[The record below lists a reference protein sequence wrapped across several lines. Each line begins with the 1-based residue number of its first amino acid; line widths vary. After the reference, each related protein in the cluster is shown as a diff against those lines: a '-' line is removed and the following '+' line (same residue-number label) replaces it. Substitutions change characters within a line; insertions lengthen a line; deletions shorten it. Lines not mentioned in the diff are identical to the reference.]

1 MKLNLRHPQSRA
13 KQQTGAVLIEAL
25 VAILIMSFGLLGI
38 AGLQI
43 AALGFG
49 KASWTTHRVSEL
61 VIDISERIRSNPVAA
76 RAGQYTYT
84 SSYATGST
92 ATPTLLG
99 CHTPGT
105 NCGAAQ
111 VAADDVASWLVKAQT
126 ILPQGSVQLTGDSQN
141 GYIATA
147 LWADKDST
155 VAPNICSSS
164 TDKTT
169 FAWRNC
175 CPTDASV
182 SSTNGVK
189 CYRAQILP

>member
-1 MKLNLRHPQSRA
+1 MKPHSKLIQTRA
-13 KQQTGAVLIEAL
+13 GQQKGAVLIEAL
-25 VAILIMSFGLLGI
+25 VSILIMSFGLLGI
-38 AGLQI
+38 AGLQTV
-43 AALGFG
+43 ALGFG

-76 RAGQYTYT
+76 KLGQYTYT

-92 ATPTLLG
+92 ATPTLIN

-105 NCGAAQ
+105 NCTAAQ
-111 VAADDVASWLVKAQT
+111 VATDDMANWLIKAQT
-126 ILPQGSVQLTGDSQN
+126 ILPNGSVHLTGDPQA
-141 GYIATA
+141 GYVATA

-155 VAPNICSSS
+155 ATPNICSAT

-169 FAWRNC
+169 FEWRNC
-175 CPTDASV
+175 CPSDASV